1 MYKIWK
7 NPSPAELEMFKLQE
21 MFKDLLQEKGE
32 LTILEMVTIW
42 ENIQDYFII
51 IYSSL

>member
-21 MFKDLLQEKGE
+21 MFKDLLQEKGKWFQME
-32 LTILEMVTIW
+32 I
-42 ENIQDYFII
+42 
-51 IYSSL
+51 